1 MTDEEKNEGLTEY
14 AFKQLADD
22 FQEQFNNK
30 EKELEKCKE
39 EFITASKAVFV
50 GYSVLR
56 MIDNYL
62 DNIDVDEV
70 EDLLWVKNTVEIGR
84 EELSRTI
91 GELIE
96 GD

>member
-39 EFITASKAVFV
+39 GFVNATKAVFV

-62 DNIDVDEV
+62 ENIDVGEADE
-70 EDLLWVKNTVEIGR
+70 LLWVKNTVEIGR